1 MLSMPLLSGSVWM
14 KMVLYQRAPFCH
26 DGAAWTCLH
35 LIPLVT
41 ALRPH
46 PVKLWGVQP
55 IRELYITSHSV
66 TAWSVTPSTR
76 CEQASRSNLFTL
88 QVLDS
93 IRLDFFSELMYIHNH
108 SNECILAPV
117 TALDSRTIQ
126 SLSSFNHWLSN
137 FFVLIYPCPCFCF
150 NHHIHWRELTWFTV
164 KNMEI
169 SLYEGKPT
177 PIDTCTDRN

>member
-1 MLSMPLLSGSVWM
+1 M

-41 ALRPH
+41 VLRPH

-66 TAWSVTPSTR
+66 TAWSVMPLTR